1 MIHTRHAIPITGLF
15 ICFVACAQ
23 QDFYSSVTNLWWD
36 GPKTSILAIANE
48 RLGLNSNDI
57 AGAVLLLEGS
67 FAFGDASSISNAAK
81 RFMSS
86 GALIQTPAFRV
97 QYPLDA
103 FNVSALLD
111 SMPQMT
117 YDEWAQEQVYGLTPH
132 RKMMFGKAWDALRA
146 DGWLDATPP
155 ENAFHRQEV
164 ESRAPRR
171 WRGDDTIS
179 GKMIMAYMVNCATKT
194 DENLS
199 SAWTA
204 LHGMTDTQMLAVA
217 QQRLVSSSNDL
228 FGATTSLFYHFKRC
242 DPSTMSNAVDRIAAL
257 SNEVERVLRVGAA
270 ETRSPFAEHWPW
282 MSTYL
287 ANVQIW
293 LSGTNA
299 PAFESALH
307 YDDLHPDP

>member
-1 MIHTRHAIPITGLF
+1 MMKPASILLCSLPFLLGGTTFG
-15 ICFVACAQ
+15 
-23 QDFYSSVTNLWWD
+23 QDLYSTITNLWWN
-36 GPKTSILAIANE
+36 GPKTNVLAIASE
-48 RLGLNSNDI
+48 RLSANSNDI
-57 AGAVLLLEGS
+57 AGIILQTECEWSFGS
-67 FAFGDASSISNAAK
+67 PTTISNSTL
-81 RFMSS
+81 RFLSN
-86 GALIQTPAFRV
+86 GADIQTPAFRV
-97 QYPLDA
+97 QYPIDA

-111 SMPQMT
+111 SIPQMT
-117 YDEWAQEQVYGLTPH
+117 DNEWAQEREYGLMTH
-132 RKMMFGKAWDALRA
+132 RKMMFGKAWDALRD

-155 ENAFHRQEV
+155 ENVFHRQGV
-164 ESRAPRR
+164 ESRAPRH

-179 GKMIMAYMVNCATKT
+179 GKMIMAYMVYCATKT
-194 DENLS
+194 DDNLNS
-199 SAWTA
+199 VWKA

-282 MSTYL
+282 MSVYL
-287 ANVQIW
+287 GNVQVW